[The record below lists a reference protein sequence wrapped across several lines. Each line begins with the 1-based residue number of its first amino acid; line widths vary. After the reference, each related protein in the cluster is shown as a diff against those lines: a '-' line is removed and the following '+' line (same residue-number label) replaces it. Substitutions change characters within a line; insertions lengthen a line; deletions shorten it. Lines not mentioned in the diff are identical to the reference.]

1 MHHCRVFAMATHG
14 FQEHIMS
21 RWQSFRMLAGW
32 ALVCVASGSMATV
45 VAQTLTA

>member
-1 MHHCRVFAMATHG
+1 MN
-14 FQEHIMS
+14 

-45 VAQTLTA
+45 VAQALPA